1 MPLCGGSKNVQRKL
15 VLLYA
20 PTTPAGRRMLAFREK
35 PADLVTEAMV
45 PAVKPPC

>member
-20 PTTPAGRRMLAFREK
+20 PTPAGATDARIS
-35 PADLVTEAMV
+35 TETS
-45 PAVKPPC
+45 